1 MYETA
6 KLTGYRVD
14 QTGTELRIFVP
25 GKNLQE
31 TIINRKTNE
40 CEVYIPDKREIT
52 ADQRKKIYATF
63 NDISEYTGYDIDSVK
78 VLMKSLHMVRTKCDF
93 FSLSNCSIEV
103 AKSFINTIIDYC
115 LENGVQLK
123 DTALNRTSDIDHYLW
138 KCLKERVCCICG
150 KPHSDIHHIEAIGR
164 GYDRN
169 KYDDSEHLK
178 ACLCRNHHTESHT
191 IGQSDFMKKYKVYG
205 IKYKE
210 E

>member
-1 MYETA
+1 MNLLA
-6 KLTGYRVD
+6 KLKGYFVEGGGTWIKVFIPGVD
-14 QTGTELRIFVP
+14 LQENILNRNI
-25 GKNLQE
+25 KNL
-31 TIINRKTNE
+31 
-40 CEVYIPDKREIT
+40 EIRFDDGRHIT
-52 ADQRKKIYATF
+52 VEQRKKIYATV
-63 NDISEYTGYDIDSVK
+63 NDIVEYTGYMQEEQK
-78 VLMKSLHMVRTKCDF
+78 EWLKYLHISRTGCNY
-93 FSLSNCSIEV
+93 FSLSNCSIET
-103 AKSFINTIIDYC
+103 AKEFINTILDYC
-115 LENGVQLK
+115 LENGIMLK
-123 DTALNRTSDIDHYLW
+123 EIGLERTNDIDHYLW

-191 IGQSDFMKKYKVYG
+191 IGQLEFMKKYKVYG

>member
-78 VLMKSLHMVRTKCDF
+78 LLMKSLHMVRTKCNF

-150 KPHSDIHHIEAIGR
+150 YKADLHHVDAIGR
-164 GYDRN
+164 GIDRN
-169 KYDDSEHLK
+169 TYDDSEHK
-178 ACLCRNHHTESHT
+178 KMALCRTHHTESHT
-191 IGQSDFMKKYKVYG
+191 IGQVDFMKKYNVYG